1 MTSRTEKAWKL
12 IRQEIERQSR
22 SIYPSD
28 EVAIGMIQ
36 MAYALGDISDRQELV
51 LTKEAAA
58 TVRRRRDELLQQ
70 KIVKLIG
77 GTEHDHAPCHLAH

>member
-12 IRQEIERQSR
+12 IRHEIERQSR

-36 MAYALGDISDRQELV
+36 MAYAQGDIGDRQELV

-58 TVRRRRDELLQQ
+58 TVRRRRDELRQQ

-77 GTEHDHAPCHLAH
+77 GTEHDRTPCHLAH